1 MGNDEKKEIT
11 AIDALLDPSNK
22 EPIVLYREDGQ
33 EDVFEQ
39 VAITNVGGALYAILK
54 PQIPLEGMGDD
65 EALVFAIEEN
75 DEGDLSML
83 LVTDSA
89 VVDAAFEDYYNL
101 LREAGYEI

>member
-54 PQIPLEGMGDD
+54 PQIPFEGMGED

-83 LVTDSA
+83 LVTDTA